1 MLLSFII
8 NYGSNFLFILNLIL
22 WVSYYQKNEFKA
34 VNRYTIKLF
43 IIFLAYF
50 SIWNISTML
59 IKEYSV
65 VIARVVWLVGW
76 VGISIFELY
85 FVISVLFK
93 IAKAR
98 GDYNDMFLIIIAIL
112 AIPITL
118 AAVLSYTNKTYNPI
132 NTTDFYNI
140 ILLMFGSI
148 LIMRGL
154 IYYETFIDNIEAF
167 FIFFGFIMYFGLHVL
182 ASNAI
187 SLNFIRNWNF
197 GQYATLL
204 SLIYWLGSILVVWK
218 IRSKHS

>member
-1 MLLSFII
+1 M
-8 NYGSNFLFILNLIL
+8 
-22 WVSYYQKNEFKA
+22 
-34 VNRYTIKLF
+34 F
-43 IIFLAYF
+43 IIFLAFF
-50 SIWNISTML
+50 SIWNISTMFV
-59 IKEYSV
+59 KEYSAYV
-65 VIARVVWLVGW
+65 ARVIWLVGW

-98 GDYNDMFLIIIAIL
+98 GEYNDMFLIIIAIL
-112 AIPITL
+112 AVPITL

-148 LIMRGL
+148 LIIRGL
-154 IYYETFIDNIEAF
+154 VHYDTFIDNVEAF
-167 FIFFGFIMYFGLHVL
+167 FIFFGFVMYFGLHVL

-197 GQYATLL
+197 GQYATLI

>member
-1 MLLSFII
+1 MLPFII

-22 WVSYYQKNEFKA
+22 WILYYQKNEFTE
-34 VNRYTIKLF
+34 VNRYAIKLF
-43 IIFLAYF
+43 IVFLAYF
-50 SIWNISTML
+50 SVWNISTML
-59 IKEYSV
+59 LKEYSFFL
-65 VIARVVWLVGW
+65 ARVVWLAGW

-85 FVISVLFK
+85 YVISVLFK
-93 IAKAR
+93 LAKAR
-98 GDYNDMFLIIIAIL
+98 GEYSDMFLIIIAIL

-148 LIMRGL
+148 LIMRGF
-154 IYYETFIDNIEAF
+154 IHYDTFIDNIESF
-167 FIFFGFIMYFGLHVL
+167 FIFFGFIMYFGLHIL

-187 SLNFIRNWNF
+187 SINFISNWNF